1 MRAYSLRFAVLC
13 LSLSLTSAF
22 GLSGCDQIKRLV
34 EKPIGCSDT
43 DTLHALQN
51 KFKADINAATKAY
64 LSADSDIDRQMLKK
78 LLSQLKIDFDQI
90 QDQPN
95 ASYRCGARV
104 NLTLP
109 QSLLE
114 RANQTRTARGDDSVS
129 ASAAAQDINLQG
141 IGVYQDI
148 EYTPNMDNDKIHVTL
163 SNARSLQNFLASL
176 LVDASQTP
184 YDGSD
189 DDTDT
194 SDSGQ
199 YTNGDNMAI
208 VATGPAQY
216 ANNDD
221 SYSTDQSSYPPDEQV
236 PDISVPTHPTPKKY
250 GPAAAPDIPVPDA
263 DNGAANQKIIAA
275 TRRANAETDQKRKE
289 FNQMW
294 QSASPEAQASLT
306 DDQKQWV
313 KERDEQCANEAQQ
326 ADAGYEEYTR
336 LQCVGRMLDERYT
349 QVKAYFED
357 YDQ

>member
-64 LSADSDIDRQMLKK
+64 LSADSDIDRQTLKK

-114 RANQTRTARGDDSVS
+114 RANQTRTARGDDSV
-129 ASAAAQDINLQG
+129 AEAAAAQDLQLTG
-141 IGVYQDI
+141 IGLYQAI
-148 EYTPNMDNDKIHVTL
+148 EYTPTASDNNKIHINL
-163 SNARSLQNFLASL
+163 SNARNVQNFLASL

-184 YDGSD
+184 YDESAVYIDTDDHAPNTISD
-189 DDTDT
+189 D
-194 SDSGQ
+194 
-199 YTNGDNMAI
+199 
-208 VATGPAQY
+208 VATSPNATGDYAHHADGDAMPDGQDDEYDETSTPA
-216 ANNDD
+216 
-221 SYSTDQSSYPPDEQV
+221 
-236 PDISVPTHPTPKKY
+236 PTAPKKY
-250 GPAAAPDIPVPDA
+250 GPAAASNTSVPETD
-263 DNGAANQKIIAA
+263 DNAANQQIIAI
-275 TRRANAETDQKRKE
+275 TRRANAEVAQKRQT

-313 KERDEQCANEAQQ
+313 KERDEQCASEAQQ

-349 QVKAYFED
+349 QVKSYFED
-357 YDQ
+357 YDH